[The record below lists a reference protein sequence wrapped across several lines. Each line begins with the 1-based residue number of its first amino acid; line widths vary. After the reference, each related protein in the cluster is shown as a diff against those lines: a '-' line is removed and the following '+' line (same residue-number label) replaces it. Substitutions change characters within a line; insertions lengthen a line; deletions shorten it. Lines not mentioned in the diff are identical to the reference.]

1 MIGFFGGGLAM
12 IWAGTQRTKKAKRF
26 RKYLALIG
34 RRESISITTLAQ
46 AMPVSVHKACDDLQ
60 DMLDSG
66 ILETGY
72 LDMSTGRLIL
82 SDEGLQEEA
91 PPAPEP
97 DEPEPEEDVLD
108 MNDDDA
114 VLGEI
119 RRLNDDIDDPV
130 MSQKIDRI
138 GEITGKIFAYQKQ
151 SPNRAGQLRSFLSYY
166 LPTTLK
172 ILRAYARMEEQGVEG
187 ENIRSAKARIEGMMD
202 KVVEGFEKQLDKL
215 FQDDAMDIA
224 TDVQVLER
232 MLEKDGLSGGGM
244 TLSGGEPLMH
254 ADIALPLL
262 REARHRRIKT
272 AIETCGCIPWDT
284 LKETA
289 PYLNYVLFDVKQ
301 MDSEKHREGVGVGNE
316 LILSN
321 LKKLLTEFPNLH
333 VQVRTPII
341 PGFNDNDEF
350 AYALGEFLKGYEN
363 VGYEALPYHRLG
375 TQKYDFLSR
384 EYAMGDV
391 SLPDGVAQRIQR
403 IVDET
408 RGAVTEEKK

>member
-1 MIGFFGGGLAM
+1 MAAMENDFENTTISLYGTVPDSIVDGPGLRYAVFVQGCSHHCPGCHNPESQPAEGG
-12 IWAGTQRTKKAKRF
+12 T
-26 RKYLALIG
+26 
-34 RRESISITTLAQ
+34 ETTLA
-46 AMPVSVHKACDDLQ
+46 ALLAD
-60 DMLDSG
+60 
-66 ILETGY
+66 I
-72 LDMSTGRLIL
+72 RAN
-82 SDEGLQEEA
+82 GLA
-91 PPAPEP
+91 H
-97 DEPEPEEDVLD
+97 DV
-108 MNDDDA
+108 
-114 VLGEI
+114 
-119 RRLNDDIDDPV
+119 
-130 MSQKIDRI
+130 
-138 GEITGKIFAYQKQ
+138 
-151 SPNRAGQLRSFLSYY
+151 
-166 LPTTLK
+166 
-172 ILRAYARMEEQGVEG
+172 
-187 ENIRSAKARIEGMMD
+187 
-202 KVVEGFEKQLDKL
+202 
-215 FQDDAMDIA
+215 
-224 TDVQVLER
+224 
-232 MLEKDGLSGGGM
+232 

-284 LKETA
+284 LKEAA

>member
-1 MIGFFGGGLAM
+1 M
-12 IWAGTQRTKKAKRF
+12 
-26 RKYLALIG
+26 
-34 RRESISITTLAQ
+34 
-46 AMPVSVHKACDDLQ
+46 
-60 DMLDSG
+60 
-66 ILETGY
+66 
-72 LDMSTGRLIL
+72 
-82 SDEGLQEEA
+82 
-91 PPAPEP
+91 PAP
-97 DEPEPEEDVLD
+97 
-108 MNDDDA
+108 
-114 VLGEI
+114 
-119 RRLNDDIDDPV
+119 
-130 MSQKIDRI
+130 
-138 GEITGKIFAYQKQ
+138 
-151 SPNRAGQLRSFLSYY
+151 
-166 LPTTLK
+166 
-172 ILRAYARMEEQGVEG
+172 
-187 ENIRSAKARIEGMMD
+187 
-202 KVVEGFEKQLDKL
+202 
-215 FQDDAMDIA
+215 
-224 TDVQVLER
+224 
-232 MLEKDGLSGGGM
+232 GGGM

-284 LKETA
+284 LKEAA

-391 SLPDGVAQRIQR
+391 SLPTASRSASSGSS
-403 IVDET
+403 T
-408 RGAVTEEKK
+408 KPAVP

>member
-1 MIGFFGGGLAM
+1 M
-12 IWAGTQRTKKAKRF
+12 
-26 RKYLALIG
+26 
-34 RRESISITTLAQ
+34 
-46 AMPVSVHKACDDLQ
+46 
-60 DMLDSG
+60 
-66 ILETGY
+66 
-72 LDMSTGRLIL
+72 
-82 SDEGLQEEA
+82 
-91 PPAPEP
+91 
-97 DEPEPEEDVLD
+97 
-108 MNDDDA
+108 
-114 VLGEI
+114 
-119 RRLNDDIDDPV
+119 
-130 MSQKIDRI
+130 
-138 GEITGKIFAYQKQ
+138 TGKLFNIQKFSINDGPGIRTTVFFKGCPLQ
-151 SPNRAGQLRSFLSYY
+151 CKWCSNPESQNRNAA
-166 LPTTLK
+166 
-172 ILRAYARMEEQGVEG
+172 IA
-187 ENIRSAKARIEGMMD
+187 
-202 KVVEGFEKQLDKL
+202 
-215 FQDDAMDIA
+215 DAMEDE
-224 TDVQVLER
+224 TYSGREYTVEEVLCEVR
-232 MLEKDGLSGGGM
+232 KDKPFYDESGGGM

-284 LKETA
+284 LKEAA

>member
-1 MIGFFGGGLAM
+1 MGSFEDRKAT
-12 IWAGTQRTKKAKRF
+12 GTVFNIQ
-26 RKYLALIG
+26 KY
-34 RRESISITTLAQ
+34 
-46 AMPVSVHKACDDLQ
+46 SVHDGPGIRTIVFLKGCPLSCKWCSNPESQASHPQVAYNEDGTLSLDRSKCDVCKTLDCAHACPAQGMIIYGENKTVDQ
-60 DMLDSG
+60 
-66 ILETGY
+66 ILKEV
-72 LDMSTGRLIL
+72 
-82 SDEGLQEEA
+82 EK
-91 PPAPEP
+91 
-97 DEPEPEEDVLD
+97 
-108 MNDDDA
+108 DA
-114 VLGEI
+114 L
-119 RRLNDDIDDPV
+119 
-130 MSQKIDRI
+130 
-138 GEITGKIFAYQKQ
+138 F
-151 SPNRAGQLRSFLSYY
+151 
-166 LPTTLK
+166 
-172 ILRAYARMEEQGVEG
+172 YAR
-187 ENIRSAKARIEGMMD
+187 
-202 KVVEGFEKQLDKL
+202 
-215 FQDDAMDIA
+215 
-224 TDVQVLER
+224 
-232 MLEKDGLSGGGM
+232 SGGGM

-284 LKETA
+284 LKEAA

>member
-1 MIGFFGGGLAM
+1 MASYRNENRPDSGDLLSWIITIVLLVSPVWPIGLILLLRKLTGGSRRRASRHPYDIQREGGPVPGTQGMPGAQRQTSPVIGFFGGGLAM

-244 TLSGGEPLMH
+244 TLGG
-254 ADIALPLL
+254 
-262 REARHRRIKT
+262 
-272 AIETCGCIPWDT
+272 
-284 LKETA
+284 
-289 PYLNYVLFDVKQ
+289 
-301 MDSEKHREGVGVGNE
+301 
-316 LILSN
+316 
-321 LKKLLTEFPNLH
+321 
-333 VQVRTPII
+333 
-341 PGFNDNDEF
+341 
-350 AYALGEFLKGYEN
+350 
-363 VGYEALPYHRLG
+363 
-375 TQKYDFLSR
+375 
-384 EYAMGDV
+384 
-391 SLPDGVAQRIQR
+391 
-403 IVDET
+403 
-408 RGAVTEEKK
+408 

>member
-1 MIGFFGGGLAM
+1 MCLEDDEQRDLEQQGFVFNIQKYSVHDGPGIRTIVFLKGCALSCRWCSNPESQHTRPELAYNAGRCLELDKCGHCLTACERGAVSRGGDGKLRIDRSLCADC
-12 IWAGTQRTKKAKRF
+12 ATSG
-26 RKYLALIG
+26 
-34 RRESISITTLAQ
+34 
-46 AMPVSVHKACDDLQ
+46 AMPCAEACPAQ
-60 DMLDSG
+60 
-66 ILETGY
+66 
-72 LDMSTGRLIL
+72 
-82 SDEGLQEEA
+82 GLLVYGKKRNV
-91 PPAPEP
+91 
-97 DEPEPEEDVLD
+97 DDVLSS
-108 MNDDDA
+108 
-114 VLGEI
+114 V
-119 RRLNDDIDDPV
+119 
-130 MSQKIDRI
+130 
-138 GEITGKIFAYQKQ
+138 
-151 SPNRAGQLRSFLSYY
+151 
-166 LPTTLK
+166 
-172 ILRAYARMEEQGVEG
+172 EQDTAFYS
-187 ENIRSAKARIEGMMD
+187 R
-202 KVVEGFEKQLDKL
+202 
-215 FQDDAMDIA
+215 
-224 TDVQVLER
+224 
-232 MLEKDGLSGGGM
+232 SGGGM

-284 LKETA
+284 LKEAA

>member
-1 MIGFFGGGLAM
+1 MASDLRLSGI
-12 IWAGTQRTKKAKRF
+12 ID
-26 RKYLALIG
+26 
-34 RRESISITTLAQ
+34 ESIVDGPGIRYVIFTQGCPHHCPGCHNPQT
-46 AMPVSVHKACDDLQ
+46 HDF
-60 DMLDSG
+60 SG
-66 ILETGY
+66 GFNADIPAILEAIREDPL
-72 LDMSTGRLIL
+72 LDGI
-82 SDEGLQEEA
+82 
-91 PPAPEP
+91 
-97 DEPEPEEDVLD
+97 
-108 MNDDDA
+108 
-114 VLGEI
+114 
-119 RRLNDDIDDPV
+119 
-130 MSQKIDRI
+130 
-138 GEITGKIFAYQKQ
+138 
-151 SPNRAGQLRSFLSYY
+151 
-166 LPTTLK
+166 
-172 ILRAYARMEEQGVEG
+172 
-187 ENIRSAKARIEGMMD
+187 
-202 KVVEGFEKQLDKL
+202 
-215 FQDDAMDIA
+215 
-224 TDVQVLER
+224 
-232 MLEKDGLSGGGM
+232 

-284 LKETA
+284 LKEAA

>member
-1 MIGFFGGGLAM
+1 MIIYGENKTVDQIL
-12 IWAGTQRTKKAKRF
+12 KEVEKD
-26 RKYLALIG
+26 AL
-34 RRESISITTLAQ
+34 
-46 AMPVSVHKACDDLQ
+46 
-60 DMLDSG
+60 
-66 ILETGY
+66 
-72 LDMSTGRLIL
+72 
-82 SDEGLQEEA
+82 
-91 PPAPEP
+91 
-97 DEPEPEEDVLD
+97 
-108 MNDDDA
+108 
-114 VLGEI
+114 
-119 RRLNDDIDDPV
+119 
-130 MSQKIDRI
+130 
-138 GEITGKIFAYQKQ
+138 F
-151 SPNRAGQLRSFLSYY
+151 
-166 LPTTLK
+166 
-172 ILRAYARMEEQGVEG
+172 YAR
-187 ENIRSAKARIEGMMD
+187 
-202 KVVEGFEKQLDKL
+202 
-215 FQDDAMDIA
+215 
-224 TDVQVLER
+224 
-232 MLEKDGLSGGGM
+232 SGGGM

-284 LKETA
+284 LKEAA

-301 MDSEKHREGVGVGNE
+301 MYSEKHREGVGVGNE